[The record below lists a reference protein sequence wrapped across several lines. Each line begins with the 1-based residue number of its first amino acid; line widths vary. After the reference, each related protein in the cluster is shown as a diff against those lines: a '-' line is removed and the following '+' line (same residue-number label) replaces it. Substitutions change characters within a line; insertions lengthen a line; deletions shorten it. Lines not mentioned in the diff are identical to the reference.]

1 LPNRLRLLL
10 QEFFAARGVLLC
22 GRGAGRGGRR
32 NTNAIEET
40 MFKKRV
46 YTVTTAIVAAIIVL
60 GFAAA
65 TADAAEIFTL
75 KSTTFADGKMMPKKV
90 ANSAANAPNNP
101 NCVGDNASP
110 QLSWSSIPDGTKS
123 LVLLM
128 TDPEGRGGSGSVHW
142 VAYGIAPSVSG
153 FAEGEVS
160 KPSDKYVGGKNT
172 QGVGYYLGPCTPGN
186 QMAHHYAFILIATDF
201 APSELALGLTREEVA
216 AKLVPAGQPPA
227 HTKGVAGM
235 VGLFVNPWHE

>member
-1 LPNRLRLLL
+1 
-10 QEFFAARGVLLC
+10 EFSGTHWGCCEVAAHAAAADIRDK
-22 GRGAGRGGRR
+22 
-32 NTNAIEET
+32 EET
-40 MFKKRV
+40 MLKKPV
-46 YTVTTAIVAAIIVL
+46 FAATTAILTL

-65 TADAAEIFTL
+65 AADAAELFTL

-90 ANSAANAPNNP
+90 ANSAANAPNNQ
-101 NCVGDNASP
+101 NCVGENVSP
-110 QLSWSSIPDGTKS
+110 QLSWSSVPDGTKI

-142 VAYGIAPSVSG
+142 VAYGIPASVSG
-153 FAEGEVS
+153 FTEGEVS

-201 APSELALGLTREEVA
+201 APSELAPGLTKDEVA

-227 HTKGVAGM
+227 HTKSVAGM
-235 VGLFVNPWHE
+235 VGLFVNPYHE